1 MRKPPGRQTIRG
13 LVTLSIA
20 MLAASSCAA
29 HAATAS
35 TGPTTSSSSVVT
47 EHGGVSG
54 VHASITGVAV
64 SRRPSGDSCS
74 EASGVGVKAPLA
86 TYGDTDTAELRFG
99 GGLPPTARLC
109 GSFHSDGR
117 RQEGSASSTSGP
129 LAYLFGLVET
139 GKVSTGGGYY
149 WVGGAVDKTVGS
161 VVVSFSETPDTIKVA
176 LVPLPAGWRGF
187 AFEYSPGP
195 FYYSPTGPGETPP
208 RNAGLTFTATDTTGR
223 PLDSRYLDLDT
234 GAQHEATAPAT
245 R

>member
-1 MRKPPGRQTIRG
+1 M
-13 LVTLSIA
+13 A
-20 MLAASSCAA
+20 ALAAGSCAA

-47 EHGGVSG
+47 EQSSSVFTEHRGVP
-54 VHASITGVAV
+54 ASITGVAV

-86 TYGDTDTAELRFG
+86 TYGDTDTAELRFA

-109 GSFHSDGR
+109 GSFHSVGR
-117 RQEGSASSTSGP
+117 RQDGSAASTSGP

-161 VVVSFSETPDTIKVA
+161 VVVSFSETPDTITVA
-176 LVPLPAGWRGF
+176 LVPLAAGWRGF

-208 RNAGLTFTATDTTGR
+208 RNAGLMFTATDTTGR
-223 PLDSRYLDLDT
+223 TLDSRYLDLDT